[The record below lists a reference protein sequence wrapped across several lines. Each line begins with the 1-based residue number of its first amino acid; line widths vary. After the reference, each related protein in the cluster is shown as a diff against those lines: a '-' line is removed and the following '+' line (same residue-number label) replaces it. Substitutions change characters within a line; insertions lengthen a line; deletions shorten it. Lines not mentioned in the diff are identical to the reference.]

1 MSRVAT
7 QSITH
12 PEALSF
18 FLATVCQVPAH
29 NSPEHAG
36 AACSFCTMVLVPP
49 KAPAL
54 AVEPPSVSSY
64 LPRLV
69 SRLRPS
75 VSSTLKNILKSSACS
90 GRREALAANHQATRG
105 HEIDLFT
112 PPHHPYNTAEEA
124 HTLPGRARPK
134 DPECP
139 SRLPHPTTA
148 MRSPT
153 TSGLLRRMRS
163 THDRADGRRREG
175 CPGDVRECNLR
186 ACRALWAPPA
196 TTTPCA
202 GGGRVYI
209 NMLFEQI
216 ERVRNGRFDCFL
228 QES

>member
-1 MSRVAT
+1 MSFTCNPNKFKLISLIFFKVISRVAT

-18 FLATVCQVPAH
+18 FLATVCHIPAH
-29 NSPEHAG
+29 NSPEHA
-36 AACSFCTMVLVPP
+36 APACSFCTMVLVPP

-139 SRLPHPTTA
+139 SRLPHPTT
-148 MRSPT
+148 R
-153 TSGLLRRMRS
+153 
-163 THDRADGRRREG
+163 H
-175 CPGDVRECNLR
+175 
-186 ACRALWAPPA
+186 ALSYHERPA
-196 TTTPCA
+196 A
-202 GGGRVYI
+202 QDAVK
-209 NMLFEQI
+209 L
-216 ERVRNGRFDCFL
+216 
-228 QES
+228 